1 MDPFAFDGTTAQFN
15 LSWCTAKKVLQ
26 VVLKY
31 LVHGLL
37 VAGFIRY
44 VPVYGQLI
52 TDSEVLSIAVMI
64 AIATFVLNKFVP
76 DTFLSI

>member
-1 MDPFAFDGTTAQFN
+1 MDPFAFDGTTAQIN

-37 VAGFIRY
+37 VAGFIRF